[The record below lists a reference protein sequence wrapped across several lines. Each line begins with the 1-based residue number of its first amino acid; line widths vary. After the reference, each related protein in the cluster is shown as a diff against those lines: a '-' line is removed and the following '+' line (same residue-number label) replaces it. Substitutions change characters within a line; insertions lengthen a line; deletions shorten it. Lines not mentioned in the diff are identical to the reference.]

1 MFSDEESL
9 ESDSCSLTSWIV
21 MDLLLMT
28 GLVMQKGNLLKGI
41 DKKTINVSTAEK
53 YTKCTSILLLRL
65 VRFSAVQTLEH

>member
-28 GLVMQKGNLLKGI
+28 GLVMQQGNLLKGI
-41 DKKTINVSTAEK
+41 DKKTIRREGI
-53 YTKCTSILLLRL
+53 SI
-65 VRFSAVQTLEH
+65 VY

>member
-41 DKKTINVSTAEK
+41 EKKTIRREGLAEVF
-53 YTKCTSILLLRL
+53 YGDN
-65 VRFSAVQTLEH
+65 